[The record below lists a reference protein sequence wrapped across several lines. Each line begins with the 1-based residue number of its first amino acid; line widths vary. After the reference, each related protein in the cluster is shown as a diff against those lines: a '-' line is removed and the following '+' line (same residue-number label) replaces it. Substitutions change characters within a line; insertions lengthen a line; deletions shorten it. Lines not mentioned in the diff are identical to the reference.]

1 MKSKPPTSVY
11 IGGIRFVIVVEKL
24 DGGDYGRMLFD
35 ERKILISSSCLAKAQ
50 TLRETLRHEIL
61 HAALHVSGA
70 SFLERYEEETVV
82 RAIENIYFPAW
93 DSIKAKI

>member
-1 MKSKPPTSVY
+1 MKAKIPTSVY
-11 IGGIRFVIVVEKL
+11 IGGIRFTIAVEKL

-35 ERKILISSSCLAKAQ
+35 ERRILISTQCLTKAQ

-61 HAALHVSGA
+61 HAALHVSGV

-93 DSIKAKI
+93 DGIKAKL

>member
-1 MKSKPPTSVY
+1 MKAKLPSCVY
-11 IGGIRFVIVVEKL
+11 IGGIRFTIAVEKL

-35 ERKILISSSCLAKAQ
+35 ERRILISTQCLAKAQ

-82 RAIENIYFPAW
+82 RAVDHIFYPAW
-93 DSIKAKI
+93 DSIKAKL